1 MLMPDNQNLKF
12 IQPDEAGLLKR
23 FNELLAQMAAVNA
36 QYNDEEV
43 QADLRVASRVVR
55 ARKRK

>member
-1 MLMPDNQNLKF
+1 MPYDQSPKF
-12 IQPDEAGLLKR
+12 TQPDEAGLLKR

-36 QYNDEEV
+36 QYTDEEV
-43 QADLRVASRVVR
+43 QADLKEASRVVQ